1 MADYAATVNLR
12 HFSAGLARPLFAIAL
27 ALVFGASIVRG
38 LTGFGL
44 AIILVPLL
52 GLIIAPV
59 QAVVISILLQLLAG
73 PIGLKRILADAERE
87 TAIPIAIAAVL
98 ATPFGVWLLSV
109 TPADVAR
116 VSIAMLAIAAF
127 GLMFVPAKEAA
138 VPGRKE
144 TWATGHCGGCAD
156 RLCLDARAAGGALLY
171 APQTAACGRAR
182 IDADGVFCDCHCG
195 QHCILCNWHG
205 ESALAVVVGAFLSRA
220 LYRHA
225 VGRAGLWQSQ
235 RAGVADF
242 GWRHF
247 GDCRDSGGGSVDDLV
262 WLGRPKLRLS

>member
-1 MADYAATVNLR
+1 MLGGFSPAT
-12 HFSAGLARPLFAIAL
+12 FAIAL

-52 GLIIAPV
+52 SVIVEPA

-73 PIGLKRILADAERE
+73 PIGLKRILEDGERE

-127 GLMFVPAKEAA
+127 GLMFVPVKEAA

-144 TWATGHCGGCAD
+144 TWATGIM
-156 RLCLDARAAGGALLY
+156 AGVLTGFASM
-171 APQTAACGRAR
+171 PGP
-182 IDADGVFCDCHCG
+182 
-195 QHCILCNWHG
+195 
-205 ESALAVVVGAFLSRA
+205 AVVPYYMRRKLPPAVVRGSMLMVFFATAIAGSIASFAIGTADLHLLWLSVLFYPA
-220 LYRHA
+220 LYI
-225 VGRAGLWQSQ
+225 GT
-235 RAGVADF
+235 
-242 GWRHF
+242 
-247 GDCRDSGGGSVDDLV
+247 
-262 WLGRPKLRLS
+262 WLGEMAFGKVSEPVWRTLVGVILGIAGIAAVVRLLS